1 MRLLFFTPLNE
12 CLLCCYVRCEDS
24 LFNSISNSMAR
35 FLQYILSV
43 PTGQILVNV
52 ANLTAKESYL
62 WLNKKNLFFSLWF
75 HSHTLNLILVMKI
88 KFIIIINSYLSLLLL
103 LLLKLLVLFQFS
115 FLNFFCITRK
125 EQPKGAQV
133 GKYSYFQLI
142 TNS

>member
-1 MRLLFFTPLNE
+1 
-12 CLLCCYVRCEDS
+12 
-24 LFNSISNSMAR
+24 MAR

-88 KFIIIINSYLSLLLL
+88 KFIIIINSYLSSLLL

-125 EQPKGAQV
+125 EQPEGAQV
-133 GKYSYFQLI
+133 GKYSDFKLI

>member
-1 MRLLFFTPLNE
+1 
-12 CLLCCYVRCEDS
+12 
-24 LFNSISNSMAR
+24 MAR

-43 PTGQILVNV
+43 PTGQILVN
-52 ANLTAKESYL
+52 LTAKESYL
-62 WLNKKNLFFSLWF
+62 WLKKKNLFFSLWF

-88 KFIIIINSYLSLLLL
+88 KFIIIIINSYLSLLLL
-103 LLLKLLVLFQFS
+103 LLLKLLVLFQFN

-133 GKYSYFQLI
+133 GKYSDVKLI